1 MEADIRIA
9 ADAAIAEMAQLIAS
23 CNQQQANQVPFAGSW
38 TPAQVTEHMRISLSG
53 CVELLQ
59 GGAKPTTDRAPEE
72 KVKDLL
78 VFLDMNVKMQSPDFV
93 TPEDKEYDKDA
104 LAKEMENLRREFNGA
119 LGGKD
124 LTETLTGFDF
134 PFLGQMTRLEL
145 VHFVAYH
152 MQRHNNQMKKVI
164 GVLKGVGV

>member
-9 ADAAIAEMAQLIAS
+9 ADAAIAEMAQLLAS

-38 TPAQVTEHMRISLSG
+38 TAAQVTEHMRMSIGG

-59 GGAKPTTDRAPEE
+59 GGTKPTTQRAPDE
-72 KVKDLL
+72 KVKDLA
-78 VFLDMNVKMQSPDFV
+78 VFLDMDLKMQSPDFV
-93 TPEDKEYDKDA
+93 RPEEKEYDKDA
-104 LAKEMENLRREFNGA
+104 LAKEMERLRREFNGA

-152 MQRHNNQMKKVI
+152 TQRHNNQLRRII
-164 GVLKGVGV
+164 GRLKGVEA